1 MRCHGEVER
10 LDGALATFARAEA
23 GLRLRLGQLLEVLGR
38 GQHFELGFS
47 SVAAYALE
55 RCDRSVRWAEAA
67 RCLARRLEALP
78 ELRWAVAFGS
88 VSWSMGELLARV
100 AQPGDEARWIE
111 ASECRTVREMRGL
124 VEAAVHERAVGA
136 IFNGRAG
143 GGSVLGEQ
151 ASDEQASDGQ
161 VSNEQA
167 SDGRAAGRTTS
178 ASENGEAGSE
188 DEVCTLTC
196 TVDRED
202 AWLFEATRT
211 LLEQLGVHG
220 ADAQVEALLAE
231 GQGTLLAALP
241 AGSPDLDRSGGVD
254 AAQHRWLEELGR
266 WRAAAEALCEKNF
279 RDSVLGSGRDFGRNG
294 DPKAGDPVRSAVAEA
309 AALGLS
315 ALEGASCRD
324 LDGMLRGLSRLLAR
338 QELELSRLVLQFHR
352 ADGWRRLGYASE
364 AQYARERLGLSR
376 SSLLARRALALRLE
390 RLPRVAAALGAGQIG
405 VEAASQVVRVAVP
418 STQAAWVERAR
429 RRTLKHL
436 REEVAAALVAVRLSG
451 EAECPPP
458 VDGEMVAFHEL
469 EQAVVSGR
477 AFQPRPANDSEVAH
491 ETEARGVNVTGLTE
505 PTSGERRAC
514 QPRPAND
521 SKVAHETEARGVGV
535 TGLAKPASRERRAWL
550 VMLGSLARWLE
561 SGVQVTAGGC
571 TAIGARGIPSAGR
584 VALRWRVS
592 RANYA
597 AWRGLEAQA
606 RRWLPNGMSWLRFL
620 CLSLWSAWRHLL
632 GTSVAYGQIYIR
644 DRFRCSSPVCSR
656 RDVTPHH
663 ILFRSAGGSDDPR
676 NTTSVCTWCHLCGV
690 HGGRIRAVGAAERI
704 RWELGAPG
712 CPCLVVHGRERVAA

>member
-1 MRCHGEVER
+1 MRWHGEAEQ
-10 LDGALATFARAEA
+10 LDGRLASFAHAEA

-38 GQHFELGFS
+38 GRHFELGFS
-47 SVAAYALE
+47 SIAAYALE
-55 RCDRSVRWAEAA
+55 RCDRSVRWVEAA

-78 ELRWAVAFGS
+78 ELRRAVAYGS
-88 VSWSMGELLARV
+88 VSWSMGELLVRV
-100 AQPGDEARWIE
+100 AQPRDEACWIE
-111 ASECRTVREMRGL
+111 AAASRTVREMRGL
-124 VEAAVHERAVGA
+124 VEAAVNERAADGGVS
-136 IFNGRAG
+136 NGRDG
-143 GGSVLGEQ
+143 GGVALREQ
-151 ASDEQASDGQ
+151 ASGEHAAARTAS
-161 VSNEQA
+161 A
-167 SDGRAAGRTTS
+167 M
-178 ASENGEAGSE
+178 ENGDAGDH

-211 LLEQLGVHG
+211 LLEQLGEHG
-220 ADAQVEALLAE
+220 VDAQVEALLAE

-241 AGSPDLDRSGGVD
+241 AGVLDLDRWGGVD
-254 AAQHRWLEELGR
+254 TAQHRWLEELAR
-266 WRAAAEALCEKNF
+266 WRAAAEALCEENF
-279 RDSVLGSGRDFGRNG
+279 RDSVLGSSRGIDLNVDPTV
-294 DPKAGDPVRSAVAEA
+294 DPKEAHPARSVVAEA

-315 ALEGASCRD
+315 ALASAGCHD

-338 QELELSRLVLQFHR
+338 HELELSRLVLQFHR
-352 ADGWRRLGYASE
+352 VDGWRRLGYASE

-390 RLPRVAAALGAGQIG
+390 KLPRVAEALGAGQIG
-405 VEAASQVVRVAVP
+405 VEAAVQVVRVAVS

-429 RRTLKHL
+429 QRTIKHL

-451 EAECPPP
+451 EAGCPPP
-458 VDGEMVAFHEL
+458 VDGEMGAFHEL

-477 AFQPRPANDSEVAH
+477 VFQPRPANDSESDSESAHGRKGLEGGVA
-491 ETEARGVNVTGLTE
+491 ALTE
-505 PTSGERRAC
+505 PA
-514 QPRPAND
+514 
-521 SKVAHETEARGVGV
+521 TE
-535 TGLAKPASRERRAWL
+535 ERRAWL

-561 SGVQVTAGGC
+561 NGIQVSAGAGK
-571 TAIGARGIPSAGR
+571 AIGSRGTSSAGR

-592 RANYA
+592 QDNYA
-597 AWRGLEAQA
+597 HWRGLEAQA
-606 RRWLPNGMSWLRFL
+606 RRWLPSGMSWLRFL
-620 CLSLWSAWRHLL
+620 CLSVWSAWRHLL

-644 DRFRCSSPVCSR
+644 DRFRCTSPVCSR

-663 ILFRSAGGSDDPR
+663 LQFRSAGGSDTPE

-690 HGGRIRAVGAAERI
+690 HGGRIRAVGTAEHI